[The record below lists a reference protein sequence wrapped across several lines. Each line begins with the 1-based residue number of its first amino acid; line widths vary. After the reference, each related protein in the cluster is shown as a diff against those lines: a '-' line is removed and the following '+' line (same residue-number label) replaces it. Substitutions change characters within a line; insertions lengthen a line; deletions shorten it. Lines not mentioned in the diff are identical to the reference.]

1 MFLLYNF
8 NVVFFFFFIV
18 VQISYWWLLRDLLLA
33 LLEDIWGH
41 LSLVLIILCYIFCIV
56 IKHFEL
62 LYMLQTII
70 VWKKFELDTCFIL
83 YLWNVWI
90 FFYKWVVEIN
100 VPEAH
105 TRIRG
110 KNWLVAYSIKRVIF
124 SPTTEPILP
133 PINWKSITP
142 IAMGKLTYTCL
153 NSLS

>member
-1 MFLLYNF
+1 MGYWTQFWSSSFAPVQWSILPSIKVVKLQNWKSLELSCSPALLEMFLITYLMFLLYDF
-8 NVVFFFFFIV
+8 NVVFFLFYFYFIYLFIYFFFIV

-41 LSLVLIILCYIFCIV
+41 LSLVLIILFYIFCIV

-90 FFYKWVVEIN
+90 FF
-100 VPEAH
+100 
-105 TRIRG
+105 
-110 KNWLVAYSIKRVIF
+110 L
-124 SPTTEPILP
+124 
-133 PINWKSITP
+133 
-142 IAMGKLTYTCL
+142 
-153 NSLS
+153 